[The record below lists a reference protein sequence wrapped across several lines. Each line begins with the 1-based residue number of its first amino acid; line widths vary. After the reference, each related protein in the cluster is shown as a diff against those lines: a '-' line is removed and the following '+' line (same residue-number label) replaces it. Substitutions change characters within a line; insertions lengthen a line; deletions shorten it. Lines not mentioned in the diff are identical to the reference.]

1 MAWQVGTSI
10 TSQAATSMHALEPP
24 VVLCTKAPL
33 ALERGLVVRGER
45 PPGED
50 SRPWLTGGANLRQAS
65 AVHYAIPCETHY
77 TIRLRSKFRL
87 PSPPPY
93 SPVREFIP

>member
-1 MAWQVGTSI
+1 
-10 TSQAATSMHALEPP
+10 MHALERI
-24 VVLCTKAPL
+24 VVLLHKSAITARTVFGGSGWNDDQVET
-33 ALERGLVVRGER
+33 AA
-45 PPGED
+45 
-50 SRPWLTGGANLRQAS
+50 PWLPGGANLRKPS

-77 TIRLRSKFRL
+77 TIRLRSEFRL